1 MLKKEDI
8 KNGTLVYDYHERIYG
23 YIADVG
29 NARELGHRGGST
41 TPDDELSYTFVNI
54 LTNVRTEGICE
65 CSHMTTNILSVAT
78 VEDIDIYFDL
88 IESDLTVKYA
98 KAVKRIVETNAAMN
112 RFEKLISEKIIS

>member
-8 KNGTLVYDYHERIYG
+8 KNGTLVYNSNNNTYG

-29 NARELGHRGGST
+29 NATELGYRSGK
-41 TPDDELSYTFVNI
+41 PDDELSYTFVNI
-54 LTNVRTEGICE
+54 LTDVRTEGICE
-65 CSHMTTNILSVAT
+65 YSHMTSNYLSVAT

-88 IESDLTVKYA
+88 TEAELIMEYA
-98 KAVKRIVETNAAMN
+98 KVNKRIVETNHAMN